1 MPRIIAYNWW
11 IGGSKIQ
18 TNLRVHNRCHTLS
31 KILVTVNKTQFIS
44 PFLHEANVL
53 MFYYRSESRA
63 ETPGI
68 FREPMAPASPKES
81 WELAAI
87 FGGDQLDRWNAKVG
101 SLRLPLGF
109 RDICTTCLKMGENL
123 FLF

>member
-1 MPRIIAYNWW
+1 MY
-11 IGGSKIQ
+11 
-18 TNLRVHNRCHTLS
+18 TLS
-31 KILVTVNKTQFIS
+31 KILVTMSKTQFTC
-44 PFLHEANVL
+44 PFPHEANVL
-53 MFYYRSESRA
+53 MLYYRRESRA

-81 WELAAI
+81 WGLAAI

-109 RDICTTCLKMGENL
+109 RDICTTCLKMDKNL
-123 FLF
+123 FSF